1 MRVFRH
7 KKLCVPLLLIDSQ
20 KVSTSNVVKAGFDF
34 EKKVS
39 PPGRPFF
46 RSLIQPLRHYWS
58 IPFENRSIKVK
69 QIANF
74 FNTDSM
80 TWAWASIIMRTGMN

>member
-7 KKLCVPLLLIDSQ
+7 KKLCVPLLLNDSQ

-58 IPFENRSIKVK
+58 TPFENRSVKVK
-69 QIANF
+69 QIAIF
-74 FNTDSM
+74 YHEFR
-80 TWAWASIIMRTGMN
+80 ASCHHKI